1 MAELEELRTDLHVS
15 YIQSLDKNRDE
26 LSYYFTEH
34 LRMNGVYWGLTALAL
49 MGRTDALPKQEMID
63 WVMSCWIPRDG
74 AFAPHPGHDSN
85 IHSTLSAIQI
95 LATHDSLNLLDK
107 DKIVKYVLSL
117 QDPERGSFAGDS
129 WGEHASRFTYC
140 AISILSLLNRLQDL
154 DPTRE
159 ATVRF
164 IEKCRNF
171 DGGFGMVEGAESHA
185 AYVWTCVG
193 ALAILDR
200 LDLVDS
206 DTLCWWLCE
215 RQLPNGGLNG
225 RPEKL
230 EDVCYS
236 WWAVATLAILGRSH
250 WISGTKLSEF
260 ILSAQDP
267 DKGGIA
273 DRPEDVAD
281 VWHTVFGLAGLSLL
295 GYKGLKEVDPVYCMP
310 REVTERVVKKN
321 Q

>member
-1 MAELEELRTDLHVS
+1 M
-15 YIQSLDKNRDE
+15 
-26 LSYYFTEH
+26 
-34 LRMNGVYWGLTALAL
+34 
-49 MGRTDALPKQEMID
+49 LP
-63 WVMSCWIPRDG
+63 
-74 AFAPHPGHDSN
+74 H
-85 IHSTLSAIQI
+85 
-95 LATHDSLNLLDK
+95 
-107 DKIVKYVLSL
+107 VLSL
-117 QDPERGSFAGDS
+117 QDPERGSFAGDP
-129 WGEHASRFTYC
+129 WGEHASRYTYC
-140 AISILSLLNRLQDL
+140 AVSTLSLLGRLDAL
-154 DPTRE
+154 APTRDK
-159 ATVRF
+159 TVEF
-164 IEKCRNF
+164 ISKCKNF

-200 LDLVDS
+200 LDVVDS

-215 RQLPNGGLNG
+215 RQLPIGGLNG

-250 WISGTKLSEF
+250 WIDGSRLTQF

-273 DRPEDVAD
+273 DRPDDVAD

-295 GYKGLKEVDPVYCMP
+295 EYPGLEPVDPVYCMP
-310 REVTERVVKKN
+310 LSVTQKLVTYEA
-321 Q
+321 